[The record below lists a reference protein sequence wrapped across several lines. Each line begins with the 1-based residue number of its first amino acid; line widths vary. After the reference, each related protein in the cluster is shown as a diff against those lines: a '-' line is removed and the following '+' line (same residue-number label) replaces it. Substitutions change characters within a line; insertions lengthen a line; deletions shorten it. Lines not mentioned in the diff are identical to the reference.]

1 MLDSFPLER
10 HPSGDPLTRSGP
22 TVESIYGADLSDP
35 EFAIEVSEG
44 SYELDEDRLADGSSL
59 DDDFGA
65 LGGWIAATPGAW
77 AMSPSPKPAPAAP
90 G

>member
-1 MLDSFPLER
+1 MLDSLPLESPPIGR
-10 HPSGDPLTRSGP
+10 DPLTRSGP

-35 EFAIEVSEG
+35 EFAIEVSYED

-65 LGGWIAATPGAW
+65 LGGWIAATLVCVGDVAL
-77 AMSPSPKPAPAAP
+77 AEN
-90 G
+90 